1 MDAKITKKRLS
12 SMLTYD
18 WLKIVG
24 VALAAIL
31 FWTLILTMTATRL
44 TPAQEF
50 IVYNYS
56 CNNNFGDGFYRH
68 YGNMKKNGEFS
79 YEVIKNDQFDLS
91 TNPEYVHT
99 MLQGHTAVDMGDVM
113 FVPNVND
120 ASSKFTN
127 AANEEEY
134 LTYAETFLMG
144 YGQYVYT
151 MDNVSQNPRQEGF
164 FQKMNAYLNGY
175 YNGDYKNGT
184 LDTQKVENDFV
195 SRIQKNKD
203 KRFKTAE
210 QIAQGKIDDVA
221 RIQKYRDALVSFND
235 YLARGIVQFES
246 LSTDR
251 NNPDDVY
258 TLSGNYAINLCPS
271 NKANEAYFA
280 KYAEKLAT
288 FVSYKVK
295 ATEEGGDDYDTAENM
310 CAMFFYYANVEE
322 GFQYESLVYLNSVI
336 TECLK

>member
-24 VALAAIL
+24 VALAVIL

-50 IVYNYS
+50 IVYNYA

-68 YGNMKKNGEFS
+68 YDNMKKNGEFS

-113 FVPNVND
+113 FIPGVND

-127 AANEEEY
+127 AANEEDY
-134 LTYAETFLMG
+134 LTYAETFLRG
-144 YGQYVYT
+144 YGQYVYRL
-151 MDNVSQNPRQEGF
+151 DNVSENPRQEGF
-164 FQKMNAYLNGY
+164 FQKMESYLNGY
-175 YNGDYKNGT
+175 YDGGYENGT
-184 LDTQKVENDFV
+184 LNEEKVKTDFAA
-195 SRIQKNKD
+195 RIQKNKD

-221 RIQKYRDALVSFND
+221 RIQKYRDALVSFNS
-235 YLARGIVQFES
+235 YLERGIVQFEA
-246 LSTDR
+246 LSTDT
-251 NNPDDVY
+251 NNPQDIY
-258 TLSGNYAINLCPS
+258 ILSGNYAINLCPS
-271 NKANEAYFA
+271 NKSGEEYFA
-280 KYAEKLAT
+280 KYAERLST

>member
-1 MDAKITKKRLS
+1 MARLNY
-12 SMLTYD
+12 L
-18 WLKIVG
+18 G
-24 VALAAIL
+24 IL
-31 FWTLILTMTATRL
+31 NKQGLLSKNQVL
-44 TPAQEF
+44 EAQEL
-50 IVYNYS
+50 S
-56 CNNNFGDGFYRH
+56 KRTG
-68 YGNMKKNGEFS
+68 KK
-79 YEVIKNDQFDLS
+79 L
-91 TNPEYVHT
+91 PEALKELGYV
-99 MLQGHTAVDMGDVM
+99 
-113 FVPNVND
+113 
-120 ASSKFTN
+120 
-127 AANEEEY
+127 
-134 LTYAETFLMG
+134 
-144 YGQYVYT
+144 
-151 MDNVSQNPRQEGF
+151 
-164 FQKMNAYLNGY
+164 
-175 YNGDYKNGT
+175 
-184 LDTQKVENDFV
+184 
-195 SRIQKNKD
+195 
-203 KRFKTAE
+203 TAE

-251 NNPDDVY
+251 NTPDDVY